1 MQFQTKALSSA
12 CLSIQQPND
21 LANTRRMLW
30 MAAQEFEPGELPK
43 QHTVSLSSVLKNIQQ
58 IRNETTLVG
67 KNKNL
72 LQVRRQGCQQN
83 YGRRPEDTQIHWT
96 AGHVT
101 ADLIQLRR
109 ILSLKRSSKQ
119 FVLTKWFEFLQVSI
133 FPPVLYVKQSFY
145 LKPLAKAKVKK
156 KIGKAKFPKRAY
168 ITIPPEVQGLKGTT
182 LHSRFQRNR
191 LLQFSVLHI

>member
-1 MQFQTKALSSA
+1 
-12 CLSIQQPND
+12 
-21 LANTRRMLW
+21 

-58 IRNETTLVG
+58 IRNETTSVG

-101 ADLIQLRR
+101 AG
-109 ILSLKRSSKQ
+109 
-119 FVLTKWFEFLQVSI
+119 F
-133 FPPVLYVKQSFY
+133 
-145 LKPLAKAKVKK
+145 
-156 KIGKAKFPKRAY
+156 
-168 ITIPPEVQGLKGTT
+168 
-182 LHSRFQRNR
+182 
-191 LLQFSVLHI
+191 FSVE